1 MNSKRTTILVLLF
14 SSTLTSSLWCQTDVG
29 RITGTVSDASGAV
42 IPGANV
48 KVKDERTNKERIVST
63 SETGTFMVPQLQSST
78 YTLTA
83 SSTNFADAMVSG
95 IALQV
100 GQERT
105 VNVILQA
112 AAVATE
118 VTVSSGGLANV
129 DTDSA
134 RMGVNVT
141 SREVHE
147 LPLNGRQISQ
157 LYLMAPGA
165 VNSGGGNFDEIRFS
179 GRANQQN
186 AIRFDGVEGTS
197 IIDASPGNLNGE
209 TSSPF
214 RLQSSLENVQEFR
227 VESNSYPAEYGTGTG
242 GQVSIVTKSGGNA
255 VHGSLFEYLR
265 NDALDARNF
274 FAQTADPLRLNQF
287 GGSLGGA
294 LVKDK
299 LFYFVSYEGLRQR
312 QRQAFTE
319 ATLSATARARAVP
332 SIQPVLGAFPI
343 GQRPS
348 VNPDFDIVSILG
360 PTTVDENAGGL
371 RLDYKASDKHSI
383 YLRYFRDQGETRQ
396 TQNTSLSA
404 FQVIAVPQNAVA
416 SWQWL
421 MGPSSINELKFGFNG
436 SKTRTNAIP
445 PPVAGFDMSG
455 VTLNITGQTAL
466 GGIGG
471 QAGASGVVIPTG
483 LVRASSAT
491 NGRGQPYT
499 NYSMSFID
507 NFSMVRGNH
516 NVKFGMEVRPI
527 RVYTDRLGGTT
538 YTFANLNDFLSNQP
552 QQIQFL
558 GDVSAQSPFTGLTGN
573 RLGKQ
578 EYYIGYA
585 QDEWKIRPNLTLNYG
600 LRYEYYSPMRED
612 RNGAIL
618 FNTVTGRLD
627 LPGSRDFYQSSTNN
641 FGPRLALTWS
651 PEVFRGKTVF
661 RAGSGIYYGP
671 GQTEDL
677 IQPIESDRVS
687 RTISSGSLLSFPLNT
702 AAALATYDID
712 SPTLGF
718 QPRAYAPGYRVPERI
733 LSYTLSVQQQLPL
746 DVVATV
752 AYVGSQGRNLFL
764 RSWSN
769 KIVSV
774 HPTPAVNAGTGAV
787 TANVVREFGGRFA
800 EVDYKTSGGTDH
812 YDALQTALNRRF
824 SQGLSLGA
832 QYTWSHSIG
841 DSSGSNEARTSQDPF
856 NFAGDRGNNN
866 FDVRQTF
873 NLSALYELPFGRGR
887 RYGSSVN
894 GFADAVFGGW
904 QLGGIVN
911 ARTGIPIEV
920 SISRPDVVYKQLSTG
935 RYYTSLNANSLPA
948 GAPISDFQAVI
959 NTPGGG
965 FSRNVRRP
973 DVVPGVN
980 PYVREGDRLFLNPAA
995 FAVPQP
1001 GSYGNLS
1008 RNALAGPPLRQ
1019 LDLTLSKRFRFSET
1033 ANVEFR
1039 SEFYNVLNIANFA
1052 NPPASLNPT
1061 LGTGLQPGQPLSFA
1075 TGGNGAFGILNRT
1088 VSNQIG
1094 LGTNRQIQLALR
1106 FNF

>member
-1 MNSKRTTILVLLF
+1 M
-14 SSTLTSSLWCQTDVG
+14 LWAQTDSG
-29 RITGTVSDASGAV
+29 RIAGTVSDASGAV
-42 IPGANV
+42 VAGATV
-48 KVKDERTNKERIVST
+48 SVQDERTNAIRTVTTNESGSFVVT
-63 SETGTFMVPQLQSST
+63 QLRSST
-78 YTLTA
+78 FRVSA
-83 SSTNFADAMVSG
+83 SLPNFADAVVSNL
-95 IALQV
+95 ALQV

-105 VNVILQA
+105 INLILQA
-112 AAVATE
+112 ATVSTE

-141 SREVHE
+141 SREVAE

-197 IIDASPGNLNGE
+197 IVDASPGNLNGE

-242 GQVSIVTKSGGNA
+242 GQVSIITKSGGNDT
-255 VHGSLFEYLR
+255 HGSLFEYLR
-265 NDALDARNF
+265 NDAFDARNY
-274 FAQTADPLRLNQF
+274 FAPTKNPLRLNQF

-294 LVKDK
+294 IVKNK

-312 QRQAFTE
+312 QQQAFTE
-319 ATLSATARARAVP
+319 ATLSASARARAVP
-332 SIQPVLGAFPI
+332 AVQPLLRAFPI

-348 VNPDFDIVSILG
+348 VNPDFDIISVLG
-360 PTTVDENAGGL
+360 PTSVDENAGGI
-371 RLDYKASDKHSI
+371 RLDYRASDKHAF
-383 YLRYFRDQGETRQ
+383 YVRYFRDQGTTMQ
-396 TQNTSLSA
+396 TQNSSFSA
-404 FQVIAVPQNAVA
+404 YHVTAVPQNAVA

-421 MGPSSINELKFGFNG
+421 ATPASVNELKFGLNG
-436 SKTRTNAIP
+436 SKTRTDAIP
-445 PPVAGFDMSG
+445 PPGVAELAG

-499 NYSMSFID
+499 NYTLSAID
-507 NFSMVRGNH
+507 NFSMIRGNH
-516 NVKFGMEVRPI
+516 NLKFGVEIRPI
-527 RVYTDRLGGTT
+527 RIYTDRLGGTT
-538 YTFANLNDFLSNQP
+538 YTFSNVNDFLNNQP

-558 GDVSAQSPFTGLTGN
+558 GDLSALSPFTDLTGN

-578 EYYIGYA
+578 EYYVGYA
-585 QDEWKIRPNLTLNYG
+585 QDEWKIRPNLTMNYG

-618 FNTVTGRLD
+618 FNTVTGQLD
-627 LPGSRDFYQSSTNN
+627 EPGSRGFYQSSTTN
-641 FGPRLALTWS
+641 FGPRLAFAWS
-651 PEVFRGKTVF
+651 PERFGGRTVL

-687 RTISSGSLLSFPLNT
+687 RTISSGAQLAYPLNT
-702 AAALATYDID
+702 AAVLAGYDIN

-718 QPRAYAPGYRVPERI
+718 QPRAYSPGYRVPERI
-733 LSYTLSVQQQLPL
+733 LSYTASIQQELPL
-746 DVVATV
+746 DAIATV

-764 RSWSN
+764 RSWTN
-769 KIVSV
+769 QIIGVNPV
-774 HPTPAVNAGTGAV
+774 PVVNAATGAV
-787 TANVVREFGGRFA
+787 TAAVTREFGSRFA
-800 EVDYKTSGGTDH
+800 EIDYKTSGGRDR
-812 YDALQTALNRRF
+812 YDALQTSLNRRF
-824 SQGLSLGA
+824 RQGLSLGS

-841 DSSGSNEARTSQDPF
+841 TSSGSNEARTAQDPYNF
-856 NFAGDRGNNN
+856 NNDRGNNN
-866 FDVRQTF
+866 FDVRHTF
-873 NLSALYELPFGRGR
+873 NLSALYEIPFGRGLR
-887 RYGSSVN
+887 FGNVAGSFTN
-894 GFADAVFGGW
+894 ALLGGW
-904 QLGGIVN
+904 QLGGLIN
-911 ARTGIPIEV
+911 ARSGVPVEV
-920 SISRPDVVYKQLSTG
+920 SISRPDVVYRQVSTG
-935 RYYTSLNANSLPA
+935 RYFNTLNANSLPG
-948 GAPISDFQAVI
+948 GASIRDFEAVI

-973 DVVPGVN
+973 DVVAGVD
-980 PYVREGDRLFLNPAA
+980 PYVRDGDRLFINPAA
-995 FAVPQP
+995 FAVPAP
-1001 GSYGNLS
+1001 GTYGNLS
-1008 RNALAGPPLRQ
+1008 RNALAGPSLKQ
-1019 LDLTLSKRFRFSET
+1019 FDLTLSKRFRVNET
-1033 ANVEFR
+1033 TNVEFR
-1039 SEFYNVLNIANFA
+1039 SEFYNVFNLTNFA
-1052 NPPASLNPT
+1052 NPPASLNPA
-1061 LGTGLQPGQPLSFA
+1061 LGTSLQPGQPLNFA
-1075 TGGNGAFGILNRT
+1075 TAGSGAFGELNRT

-1094 LGTNRQIQLALR
+1094 LGTNRQVQLALR
-1106 FNF
+1106 LNF